1 MLRGLQTG
9 FLDLLRE
16 LRGRGITLSL
26 DTGFDPA
33 NQWKDG
39 IRDVIRLVRR
49 AHGLVWAHKKLVLS
63 HARVVSCACMQMD
76 LFFPNETEAMAI
88 SGKGSVDEALEELTR
103 DTDALV
109 VITTGPQGAIAKRG
123 RQVWTHAAFDVPS
136 TPPRLHIAH
145 PTNPTP

>member
-1 MLRGLQTG
+1 V
-9 FLDLLRE
+9 
-16 LRGRGITLSL
+16 S
-26 DTGFDPA
+26 
-33 NQWKDG
+33 
-39 IRDVIRLVRR
+39 RR
-49 AHGLVWAHKKLVLS
+49 
-63 HARVVSCACMQMD
+63 ACMQMD

-88 SGKGSVDEALEELTR
+88 SGKGSVHEALEELTR

-145 PTNPTP
+145 PANPAYTHTHAQSRTPQEPATASRAPSWRSICRTGTSTSPWHWRPPPALWYAPSLTLL